1 MYNEYQKTATNNY
14 RRKNKKIEIIVPE
27 EEYDVIKL
35 TAESRQMRIA
45 EFVKMCI
52 KKETSHN
59 DQSFFEHETF
69 WFW

>member
-14 RRKNKKIEIIVPE
+14 RRKNKKIEIIVTE
-27 EEYDVIKL
+27 
-35 TAESRQMRIA
+35 AESRQMRIA